1 MYTTST
7 SVMSDASGYMHT
19 YESRT
24 NNIILDTN
32 DLLQDK
38 DSRHVRMA
46 VK

>member
-7 SVMSDASGYMHT
+7 SVMRDASGYMHT

-24 NNIILDTN
+24 NNIILDN
-32 DLLQDK
+32 YDLLQDK
-38 DSRHVRMA
+38 NSRHVRMA